1 MLRWHQTADYGYAPN
16 EAMPNTFMAVALD
29 LPDDDSPYGA
39 IHPRDKQDVGKRLS
53 MASFHY
59 VYGLDFCGSGPV
71 IQSAVQSDQDHVI
84 VNYPMGEELVVEERK
99 NFEVSD
105 AVNLV
110 KLVGLLLLSQ
120 PFSILSFCSP
130 FGASRVVCGRP
141 SPLAWL
147 WVTWLLS

>member
-16 EAMPNTFMAVALD
+16 KDMPNTFMAVALD
-29 LPDDDSPYGA
+29 LPDDDSPYRA

-59 VYGLDFCGSGPV
+59 VYGLDFSASGPV
-71 IQSAVQSDQDHVI
+71 IQSVVQSDQGHVT

-105 AVNLV
+105 AVNLAKFV
-110 KLVGLLLLSQ
+110 SLSLLFQWSYLSSKAKKVNSFDSHDLAGSLFTIQ
-120 PFSILSFCSP
+120 ACLSL
-130 FGASRVVCGRP
+130 R
-141 SPLAWL
+141 
-147 WVTWLLS
+147 

>member
-1 MLRWHQTADYGYAPN
+1 
-16 EAMPNTFMAVALD
+16 
-29 LPDDDSPYGA
+29 
-39 IHPRDKQDVGKRLS
+39 
-53 MASFHY
+53 
-59 VYGLDFCGSGPV
+59 
-71 IQSAVQSDQDHVI
+71 VI

>member
-16 EAMPNTFMAVALD
+16 KDMPNTFMAVALD
-29 LPDDDSPYGA
+29 LPDDDSPYRA

-59 VYGLDFCGSGPV
+59 VYGLDFSASGPV
-71 IQSAVQSDQDHVI
+71 IQSVVQSDQGHVT

-105 AVNLV
+105 AVNLAKLSAYRYFSNGPICPV
-110 KLVGLLLLSQ
+110 KKK
-120 PFSILSFCSP
+120 
-130 FGASRVVCGRP
+130 R
-141 SPLAWL
+141 
-147 WVTWLLS
+147 